1 MHAGLFSPDVGNTS
15 RASFIHR
22 SLGQNIA
29 KYSIS
34 VCMYTYIYTYTYMC
48 VMWGMSTNILLY
60 RINIHA
66 PQYTAVEGRK
76 TNIVWFSA
84 ECLTLSDTS
93 WIWSTSNHRTSRTA
107 QTSEKTCAVYVNV
120 TCEWSGRLYIL
131 KRLGTSLL
139 SCKPMLSLQHTRQ
152 NSGEPG
158 SLWQRSST
166 LDQLWRL
173 WILRLQLSG
182 NGLLQYSKLNTFHLL

>member
-1 MHAGLFSPDVGNTS
+1 ML
-15 RASFIHR
+15 
-22 SLGQNIA
+22 
-29 KYSIS
+29 
-34 VCMYTYIYTYTYMC
+34 YT
-48 VMWGMSTNILLY
+48 
-60 RINIHA
+60 

-93 WIWSTSNHRTSRTA
+93 WIWSTNNHRTSRTA

-152 NSGEPG
+152 NSGAPG

-173 WILRLQLSG
+173 WILRLQPSG
-182 NGLLQYSKLNTFHLL
+182 NGLLQYSKLKISSIHSIYCKSTSQWFLWERAIHIKTYSLSVSFLNIL

>member
-1 MHAGLFSPDVGNTS
+1 MHAGLFSPDVVTLPEHLL
-15 RASFIHR
+15 FIEH
-22 SLGQNIA
+22 GA
-29 KYSIS
+29 KHCKVQHIS
-34 VCMYTYIYTYTYMC
+34 VYISTYNIYMC

-60 RINIHA
+60 RINIHVIC
-66 PQYTAVEGRK
+66 TAVHCCRREKDKYRL
-76 TNIVWFSA
+76 V
-84 ECLTLSDTS
+84 LRRLSDTS
-93 WIWSTSNHRTSRTA
+93 WIWSTSNHWTSRTA

-173 WILRLQLSG
+173 WILRLQPSG
-182 NGLLQYSKLNTFHLL
+182 NGLLQYSKLK